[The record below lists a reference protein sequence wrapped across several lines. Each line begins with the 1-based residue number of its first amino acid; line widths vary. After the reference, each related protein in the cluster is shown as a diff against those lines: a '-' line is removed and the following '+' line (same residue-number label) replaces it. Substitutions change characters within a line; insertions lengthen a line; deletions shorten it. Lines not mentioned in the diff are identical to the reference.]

1 MRTTLSGKLA
11 AVMLG
16 LLSLIGGLY
25 VVLTLVNT
33 RLYCQEITQKLNRTL
48 AHNLVAENVPL
59 HQGKIN
65 DQALQDIF
73 HLLMVINP
81 GIEVYLLDPHGTIL
95 AYSAPSGKVQRQQV
109 ALEPL
114 YRFLRDGHT
123 LPILGDDPRH
133 PTQQK
138 VFSAAPIPPQGPIE
152 GYLYIV
158 LAGEAYDSVAQ
169 MLQGSYVLRLST
181 WAVIAGVVFAVTA
194 GLLLLRLLTR
204 RLGRLTATVEAFQ
217 QQSFVQRADGSEP
230 WALQPLKT
238 RRGDEIDRLGATF
251 NAMAARIRQQVQQLQ
266 HTDTLR
272 RELVAH
278 VSHDLRTPLA
288 ALQGYLETLL
298 LKEHQLTP
306 PERQHYLEI
315 AIRHSTRLG
324 KLVAE
329 LFELAKLE
337 AHETQA
343 HPEPFSLAELVQDVV
358 QKFQLMAQK
367 KHQQLRARFT
377 NDLPFVCADI
387 GLIERVLDNLLHNA
401 LQYTPPGG
409 TITVALTQERS
420 RITVQVTDTGDGILP
435 EDLPHIFERFYRA
448 GKDRQG
454 AAGGVGLGLAIA
466 KRIVELHGSTI
477 TVHSAPYGGTTFTFH
492 LPISAA

>member
-1 MRTTLSGKLA
+1 MFTTLYGKLA
-11 AVMLG
+11 AVTLA
-16 LLSLIGGLY
+16 LLCLIGGLY
-25 VVLTLVNT
+25 MLLTLVTT
-33 RLYCQEITQKLNRTL
+33 RLFCQEITQKLHRTL
-48 AHNLVAENVPL
+48 AQHLVAENMPL
-59 HQGKIN
+59 SQGKIN
-65 DQALQDIF
+65 HQALTEIF

-81 GIEVYLLDPHGTIL
+81 SIEVYLLDPHGAIL
-95 AYSAPSGKVQRQQV
+95 AHSAPPGRVQRQQV

-114 YRFLRDGHT
+114 HRLLRGSNP

-138 VFSAAPIPPQGPIE
+138 VFSAAPIPAQGLVE

-158 LAGEAYDSVAQ
+158 LASEEYESASQ
-169 MLQGSYVLRLST
+169 MLQGSYMLRLSLG
-181 WAVIAGVVFAVTA
+181 AVAAGVLFAVVA
-194 GLLLLRLLTR
+194 GLLLFHLLTR
-204 RLGRLTATVEAFQ
+204 RLRRLTTAMDAFQ
-217 QQSFVQRADGSEP
+217 QQSLVQPIGFPQPGASEP
-230 WALQPLKT
+230 IEVP
-238 RRGDEIDRLGATF
+238 RGDEIDRLGATF
-251 NAMAARIRQQVQQLQ
+251 QAMAARIQQQVQKLH

-288 ALQGYLETLL
+288 ALQGYLETVL
-298 LKEHQLTP
+298 LKEHQLSSR
-306 PERQHYLEI
+306 ERRHYLES

-337 AHETQA
+337 THETQV
-343 HPEPFSLAELVQDVV
+343 HPEPFSLAELVQDVT
-358 QKFQLMAQK
+358 QKFQLMAHK
-367 KHQQLRARFT
+367 KHQKLQAQLA
-377 NDLPFVCADI
+377 NDLPFISADI

-409 TITVALTQERS
+409 TITIALSQEHH
-420 RITVQVTDTGDGILP
+420 RITVQVTDTGEGILP

-448 GKDRQG
+448 GKDRQE
-454 AAGGVGLGLAIA
+454 ASGGVGLGLAIA

-477 TVHSAPYGGTTFTFH
+477 TAHSVPYRGTTFAFH
-492 LPISAA
+492 LPISTA